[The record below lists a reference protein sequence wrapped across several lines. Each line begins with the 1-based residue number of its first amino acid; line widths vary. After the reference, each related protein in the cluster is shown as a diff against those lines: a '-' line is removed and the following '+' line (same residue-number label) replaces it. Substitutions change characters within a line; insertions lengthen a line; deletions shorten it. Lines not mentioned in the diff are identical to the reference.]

1 MTENNSNA
9 TPPGICP
16 VCVKSPTRSSF
27 DEKGQTFYCPHSET
41 LAIMRAGSWR
51 IFQNVDQATY
61 REQVRESEATV
72 QERRR

>member
-1 MTENNSNA
+1 MTENSTA

-16 VCVKSPTRSSF
+16 TCAASPTRSPF

-41 LAIMRAGSWR
+41 LAIKRAGSWR
-51 IFQNVDQATY
+51 IFQGVDQATY